1 MKQLNIKINKWSYW
15 SNGYYSKNKIQYKLN
30 KFILD
35 RWLEG
40 YIVNIKKFNVEL
52 NPNNTN
58 LNYKVLYNE
67 NIDENWEDEIHRLE
81 IGL

>member
-1 MKQLNIKINKWSYW
+1 MKQLNIKINKCDALS
-15 SNGYYSKNKIQYKLN
+15 SEYYSKNKIQYTLN